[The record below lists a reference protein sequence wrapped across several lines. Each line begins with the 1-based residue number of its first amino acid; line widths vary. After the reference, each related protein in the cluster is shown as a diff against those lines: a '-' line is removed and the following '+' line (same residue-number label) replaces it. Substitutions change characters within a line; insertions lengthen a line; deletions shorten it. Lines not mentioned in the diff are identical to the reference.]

1 MVKFKYSSL
10 IDAPVEVV
18 WNFHERPNL
27 IDLLTPPW
35 QHIQV
40 RSRKG
45 GLEVGAL
52 SEVEI
57 IVGLVSIRWLATL
70 TEYNEYHFFTEE
82 QHEGPFEYWKHRHQ
96 FTAENHKTL
105 LTDDI
110 DFSLP
115 GGFLSDL
122 FGSWVVMIQ
131 LDQIFRYRHETIQRE
146 CRIHHHRT

>member
-18 WNFHERPNL
+18 WNFHERPDILN
-27 IDLLTPPW
+27 LLTPPW

-40 RSRKG
+40 IHRAG

-52 SEVEI
+52 SEVRI
-57 IVGLVSIRWLATL
+57 FVGLIPLKWLAVH
-70 TEYNEYHFFTEE
+70 TEYDKYHFFTDE
-82 QHEGPFEYWKHRHQ
+82 QREGIFEYWRHRHQ
-96 FTAENHKTL
+96 FTAEDHKTL

-115 GGFLSDL
+115 GGFLSD
-122 FGSWVVMIQ
+122 FFASWSVMMQ
-131 LDQIFRYRHETIQRE
+131 LDQIFRYRHKVTQRE
-146 CRIHHHRT
+146 CRIHH